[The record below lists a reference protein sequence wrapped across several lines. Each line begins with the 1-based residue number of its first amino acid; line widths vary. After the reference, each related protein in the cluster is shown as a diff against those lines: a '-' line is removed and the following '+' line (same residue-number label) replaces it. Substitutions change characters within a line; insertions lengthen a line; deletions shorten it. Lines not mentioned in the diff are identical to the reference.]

1 MARFSSE
8 HTADGHNGI
17 DIRPLRSRGRNHRQL
32 KRARRGDLLEAIRAS
47 ARRLESAPR
56 SACERSTDVGV
67 ISTDDNHHRHVAC
80 AQWRVICCMLVRL
93 HGNGEW

>member
-1 MARFSSE
+1 
-8 HTADGHNGI
+8 
-17 DIRPLRSRGRNHRQL
+17 
-32 KRARRGDLLEAIRAS
+32 
-47 ARRLESAPR
+47 
-56 SACERSTDVGV
+56 V